1 MSKAGDAT
9 VRKAVVEGLSS
20 ISSCNG
26 RQKALPKGCRVSAA
40 VEAEAIRCN
49 QRNARRYRDLVE
61 AGKKA
66 NVAKI
71 AVAKELVREMWVLGL
86 MVQRELEAGAL

>member
-1 MSKAGDAT
+1 MG
-9 VRKAVVEGLSS
+9 
-20 ISSCNG
+20 
-26 RQKALPKGCRVSAA
+26 
-40 VEAEAIRCN
+40 
-49 QRNARRYRDLVE
+49 

>member
-1 MSKAGDAT
+1 MALT
-9 VRKAVVEGLSS
+9 
-20 ISSCNG
+20 
-26 RQKALPKGCRVSAA
+26 LPKGCRVSAA
-40 VEAEAIRCN
+40 VEAEAIRCNN

-71 AVAKELVREMWVLGL
+71 AVAKELVREMWVLGR
-86 MVQRELEAGAL
+86 MVQRELEAKG

>member
-1 MSKAGDAT
+1 M
-9 VRKAVVEGLSS
+9 
-20 ISSCNG
+20 
-26 RQKALPKGCRVSAA
+26 
-40 VEAEAIRCN
+40 
-49 QRNARRYRDLVE
+49 E

-71 AVAKELVREMWVLGL
+71 AVAKELVSEMWVLGL